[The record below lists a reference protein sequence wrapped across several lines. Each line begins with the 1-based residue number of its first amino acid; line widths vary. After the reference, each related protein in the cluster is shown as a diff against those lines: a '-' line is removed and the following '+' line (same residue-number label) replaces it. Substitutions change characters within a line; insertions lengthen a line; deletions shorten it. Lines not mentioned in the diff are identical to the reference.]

1 MRAYVHVG
9 MPKAG
14 STAIQLSLATC
25 KADLLR
31 THGIYYCP
39 SDSKFQNDFD
49 IYCAHKGRRRS
60 LVHDL
65 LFARQRAAADLGAK
79 KIVFSCERFF
89 EIAENPDE
97 FAEFIR
103 HFEEMFEGS
112 LEFVVVYR
120 GLRSFIK
127 SHATQLLYNGGITYG
142 NMGLAFWIVR
152 MLKAHYDLPFKVN
165 FLNYDLAKRDAC
177 LYGKFLELVSG
188 QRCHEK
194 ERYENITPPRPL
206 AYAAILG
213 QICKLESLF
222 QSADINSPEIDSVRD
237 SINQRFD
244 QLWLSGAERKEER
257 EILDTLSRALD
268 DRIEKYADLS
278 IKRLD
283 DPGRAFLEKLGSSM
297 IVENGYDTKLRS
309 HERAV
314 AAR

>member
-1 MRAYVHVG
+1 
-9 MPKAG
+9 
-14 STAIQLSLATC
+14 
-25 KADLLR
+25 
-31 THGIYYCP
+31 
-39 SDSKFQNDFD
+39 
-49 IYCAHKGRRRS
+49 
-60 LVHDL
+60 VHDL